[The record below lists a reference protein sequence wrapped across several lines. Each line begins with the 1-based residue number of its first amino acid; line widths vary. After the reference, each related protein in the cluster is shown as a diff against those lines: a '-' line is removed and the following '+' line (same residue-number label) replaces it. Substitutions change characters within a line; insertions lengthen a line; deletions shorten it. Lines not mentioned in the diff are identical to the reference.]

1 MATITGFLADNEGT
15 FIDKDPQ
22 ADLVYT
28 MDWSQW
34 LPAGQTITTSTWTLE
49 TFTGDATPL
58 VKEAF
63 SNTTNKAL
71 VQISGGTSGKIY
83 KIYNKITTTSGYDDR
98 RYFRIK
104 VKARS
109 I

>member
-15 FIDKDPQ
+15 YIDKDSL
-22 ADLVYT
+22 ASLVYT

-34 LPAGQTITTSTWTLE
+34 LPAGQTIVTSTWVLE
-49 TFTGDATPL
+49 SISGDTTPL
-58 VKEAF
+58 VNEAYNN
-63 SNTTNKAL
+63 STTTAL
-71 VQISGGTSGKIY
+71 IEISGGTIGKVY
-83 KIYNKITTTSGYDDR
+83 KVYNKITTTSGYDDR

>member
-15 FIDKDPQ
+15 YIDKDPQ

-34 LPAGQTITTSTWTLE
+34 LPTGQTITTSVWTLE
-49 TFTGDATPL
+49 TITGDTSPL
-58 VKEAF
+58 VNEAAT
-63 SNTTNKAL
+63 NTNTSASIE
-71 VQISGGTSGKIY
+71 ISGGQAGKIY
-83 KIYNKITTTSGYDDR
+83 KVYNKITTSSGYDDR

-104 VKARS
+104 VKARTL
-109 I
+109 

>member
-15 FIDKDPQ
+15 YIDKDPQ

-34 LPAGQTITTSTWTLE
+34 LPTGQTISTSVWTLE
-49 TFTGDATPL
+49 TFAGDTGPL
-58 VKEAF
+58 VNVVD
-63 SNTTNKAL
+63 SHTNTAASIE
-71 VQISGGTSGKIY
+71 ISGGTAGKVY
-83 KIYNKITTTSGYDDR
+83 KVYNKITTSSGYDDR

>member
-1 MATITGFLADNEGT
+1 MATVTGFLADNEGT
-15 FIDKDPQ
+15 FIDKDPE

-34 LPAGQTITTSTWTLE
+34 LPAGQTISTSTWTLE
-49 TFTGDATPL
+49 TFTGDTSPL
-58 VKEAF
+58 VNVAT
-63 SNTTNKAL
+63 SNTTT
-71 VQISGGTSGKIY
+71 QGRIYISGGTIGKVY
-83 KIYNKITTTSGYDDR
+83 KVYNKITTSSGYDDR

>member
-15 FIDKDPQ
+15 YIDKDSL
-22 ADLVYT
+22 ASLVYT

-34 LPAGQTITTSTWTLE
+34 LPAGQTITTSTWVLE
-49 TFTGDATPL
+49 TITGDEYPL
-58 VKEAF
+58 VNEAYNH
-63 SNTTNKAL
+63 SNTTSL
-71 VQISGGTSGKIY
+71 IEISGGTIGKIY
-83 KIYNKITTTSGYDDR
+83 KVYNTITTTSGYQDR

>member
-15 FIDKDPQ
+15 YIDKDLE
-22 ADLVYT
+22 ASLVYT

-34 LPAGQTITTSTWTLE
+34 LPAGETISTSTWSLE
-49 TFTGDATPL
+49 TITGDTDPL
-58 VKEAF
+58 VNE
-63 SNTTNKAL
+63 SYNHTDSSSL
-71 VQISGGTSGKIY
+71 IEISGGTIGKIY
-83 KIYNKITTTSGYDDR
+83 KVYNTITTTSGYQDR